1 MTNELGNFLK
11 ACRARRKPDEVGI
24 PTGHGVRRTPGLR
37 REEVAALTG
46 ISADYYT
53 RLEQGRERHPSD
65 AVLDALVRGLLL
77 DATEH
82 QHLHNLARHASGV
95 RHPEQPEVESV
106 RPSVLSLLGVLGDS
120 PAYVLNRCND
130 VVASNPAGQALLA
143 GIDQWPEQ
151 RRNTTRY
158 LFLHPSARTLMV
170 GWPEVAQNSVAD
182 LRARFGDNPA
192 DRRLKALVDELM
204 RKSEEFPAMWSR
216 HEVQPK
222 SSGVKDFD
230 HPAVGPMSLTYEVL
244 SVSGA
249 DHRIV
254 VYQAEPGTPDH
265 DAVALLN
272 LVARRESPAVPEHRA

>member
-1 MTNELGNFLK
+1 MSTELGTFLK

-24 PTGHGVRRTPGLR
+24 PAGPGVRRTPGLR
-37 REEVAALTG
+37 REEVAAITG

-65 AVLDALVRGLLL
+65 AVLDALARALLL

-82 QHLHNLARHASGV
+82 QHLHNLARHASGA
-95 RHPEQPEVESV
+95 RPPEQPEVESV
-106 RPSVLSLLGVLGDS
+106 RPSVLRLLDSLDS

-130 VVASNPAGQALLA
+130 VVAANPTGLALLS
-143 GIDQWPEQ
+143 GIDQWPAS

-170 GWPEVAQNSVAD
+170 RWAEMAQNTVAD
-182 LRARFGDNPA
+182 LRATFGDNP
-192 DRRLKALVDELM
+192 DDQRLRALVEELTV
-204 RKSEEFPAMWSR
+204 KSEEFPAMWAR

-222 SSGVKDFD
+222 SVGVKEFD
-230 HPAVGPMSLTYEVL
+230 HPAVGRIALTYEVL
-244 SVSGA
+244 AVSGT
-249 DHRIV
+249 DQRII

-265 DAVALLN
+265 DALTLLDH
-272 LVARRESPAVPEHRA
+272 VARGGTRAAPEHRV